1 MRSYSTD
8 VITGVAARLYRM
20 AALVE
25 RLTIEC
31 ESDHREQVE
40 KIRHQIQRASE
51 ALQTSR
57 EPSNIAD

>member
-8 VITGVAARLYRM
+8 VITGVAARLYKI

-25 RLTIEC
+25 RLPGEC
-31 ESDHREQVE
+31 QRDHREALRD
-40 KIRHQIQRASE
+40 IRYQIQIAAE

-57 EPSNIAD
+57 EPPDD

>member
-8 VITGVAARLYRM
+8 VITGVAARLFRI

-25 RLTIEC
+25 RLPDEC
-31 ESDHREQVE
+31 QNDHREALE
-40 KIRHQIQRASE
+40 KIRHLIQKASE

-57 EPSNIAD
+57 EPSP